1 MFPPALVS
9 PWRCTCIAYTDI
21 DTVYLVLP
29 STRLHALFFVVTAE
43 IIPSGRNP
51 LPGSPNTKLPIRLGV
66 SGLPRLPSLR
76 KYLHS
81 NTGFLSSPKYLVAH
95 LAFSPCDL
103 IESLQFGLS
112 SRYHGLLSLS
122 CLLSLPCLFSLSLAN
137 SRQRDPWYRSRGI
150 CRNYIYIYCLFS
162 CTLAFFDQS
171 EIWRISE
178 SVDKYDVLSF

>member
-137 SRQRDPWYRSRGI
+137 SRQRDP
-150 CRNYIYIYCLFS
+150 
-162 CTLAFFDQS
+162 
-171 EIWRISE
+171 
-178 SVDKYDVLSF
+178 